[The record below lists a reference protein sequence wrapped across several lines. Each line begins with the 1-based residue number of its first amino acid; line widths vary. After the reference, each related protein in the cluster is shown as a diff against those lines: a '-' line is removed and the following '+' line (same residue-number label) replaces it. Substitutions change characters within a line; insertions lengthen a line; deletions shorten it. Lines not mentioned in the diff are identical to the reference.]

1 MVKIDETII
10 DELVA
15 GNLNGEQ
22 YRRVLLALENQPDGW
37 KDCAL
42 AFLQEQ
48 ALTRELKALSVDDA
62 IWNGDRSDSE
72 PVATYPTP
80 TAIPVSTSRWNLEL
94 ATKLTSL
101 AALLLISFTVGWYGS
116 GLLDSGATAN
126 SSNTGDPDVAVVANT
141 TEPKPGGSSLA
152 NNMTELNSA
161 PRPYSGRDLMSVD
174 TTPEVLR
181 ELQRRGAIDVES
193 VGGLI
198 PIYDESEEAVR
209 LVPVQQYRVKK
220 KYFFLLESLTLRLN
234 CETKRDRLE
243 TIGLKSKR

>member
-22 YRRVLLALENQPDGW
+22 YRRVLLALDNQPDGW
-37 KDCAL
+37 KDCAV

-48 ALTRELKALSVDDA
+48 ALTRELKALSVDDE
-62 IWNGDRSDSE
+62 IWNGNRSEAE
-72 PVATYPTP
+72 PVAAYPTP
-80 TAIPVSTSRWNLEL
+80 AALPVKTARWNLEL

-116 GLLDSGATAN
+116 GLLDSGASAN
-126 SSNTGDPDVAVVANT
+126 SPSAGVPDVAAVANSIDAT
-141 TEPKPGGSSLA
+141 PSGSNLA
-152 NNMTELNSA
+152 NSITELDTA
-161 PRPYSGRDLMSVD
+161 PRPYSGRDLMSLD

-198 PIYDESEEAVR
+198 PVYDEGEEAVR

-220 KYFFLLESLTLRLN
+220 KYFSY
-234 CETKRDRLE
+234 
-243 TIGLKSKR
+243 